1 MDHEFQKLK
10 KFDDIYSDF
19 KWLEGKAMKKANG
32 KTVMDVT
39 QLLEGKEEPGVIQPV
54 KRRKVSTDLKK
65 LMDST
70 AVTRRPVVRKNVIVD
85 LK

>member
-10 KFDDIYSDF
+10 TFDDIYSDF